1 MNEKAD
7 LIELRKAYF
16 TNKGMNERLFNSQ
29 YTNFVF
35 MKHWIFYL
43 VFLTQAIVVKSQGN
57 PVLVELFTYDGCS
70 NCASAGKNFKDFFP
84 PGDSLLKVPVILL
97 TYHVDYDEHDGFQ
110 DPFDDQLWKDRQKQY
125 ARFGISD
132 GIYTPQVIVNGRS
145 AFSGSNRARVFREI
159 NQADSIKI
167 QPHYSLK
174 FNLDSISNLIVK
186 ASTNEPLN
194 NYILNY
200 ALVKKI
206 KISNPATGE
215 NAGRTMYSYNVVR
228 DLLSILPGN
237 KSPQKFNLPSNEK
250 WEDYQF
256 ISFLQ
261 RIEDGQILSVRLHEL
276 N

>member
-1 MNEKAD
+1 
-7 LIELRKAYF
+7 
-16 TNKGMNERLFNSQ
+16 
-29 YTNFVF
+29 

-43 VFLTQAIVVKSQGN
+43 VFLTQAIVVKSQDN

-84 PGDSLLKVPVILL
+84 PADSLLKVPVVLL

-110 DPFDDQLWKDRQKQY
+110 DPFDDQRWKDRQKQY

-167 QPHYSLK
+167 QPEYSLK
-174 FNLDSISNLIVK
+174 FKIDSMSTLIVN
-186 ASTNEPLN
+186 ASSNEPLN

-215 NAGRTMYSYNVVR
+215 NAGRTMYSYNVVI

-261 RIEDGQILSVRLHEL
+261 RIEDGQILSVRLNKL

>member
-43 VFLTQAIVVKSQGN
+43 VFLTQAIEVKSQGN

-110 DPFDDQLWKDRQKQY
+110 DPFDDQRWKDRQKQY

>member
-43 VFLTQAIVVKSQGN
+43 VFLTQAIEVKSQEN
-57 PVLVELFTYDGCS
+57 PVLVELFTYNGCS

-110 DPFDDQLWKDRQKQY
+110 DPFDDQRWKDRQKQY

-159 NQADSIKI
+159 NQADSIKN
-167 QPHYSLK
+167 QPDYSLK
-174 FNLDSISNLIVK
+174 FNVDSISNLIVK

>member
-1 MNEKAD
+1 
-7 LIELRKAYF
+7 
-16 TNKGMNERLFNSQ
+16 MNERLFNSQ
-29 YTNFVF
+29 YTNFVV

-43 VFLTQAIVVKSQGN
+43 VFLTQAFVVKSQEN

-110 DPFDDQLWKDRQKQY
+110 DPFDDQRWKDRQKQY

-167 QPHYSLK
+167 QPDYSLK
-174 FNLDSISNLIVK
+174 FNLDSNSNLIVK

-261 RIEDGQILSVRLHEL
+261 RIEDGQILSVRLNEL

>member
-16 TNKGMNERLFNSQ
+16 TNNGMNERLFNSQ
-29 YTNFVF
+29 YTNFVV
-35 MKHWIFYL
+35 MKHWIFCL
-43 VFLTQAIVVKSQGN
+43 VFLTLSFAVKSQEN
-57 PVLVELFTYDGCS
+57 LVLVELFTYDGCS
-70 NCASAGKNFKDFFP
+70 NCASSGKNFKDFFP
-84 PGDSLLKVPVILL
+84 PGDSLLKVPVVLL

-110 DPFDDQLWKDRQKQY
+110 DPLDDKRWKDRQKQY

-167 QPHYSLK
+167 QPQYSLK
-174 FNLDSISNLIVK
+174 FKIDSASALIVNT
-186 ASTNEPLN
+186 STNEPLN

-215 NAGRTMYSYNVVR
+215 NAGRTMYSYNVVM

-237 KSPQKFNLPSNEK
+237 TSPQKFNLSSNEK

-261 RIEDGQILSVRLHEL
+261 RIEDGQILSVRL
-276 N
+276 NKIN

>member
-29 YTNFVF
+29 YTNFVV

-110 DPFDDQLWKDRQKQY
+110 DPFDDQRWKDRQKQY

-167 QPHYSLK
+167 QPDYSLK
-174 FNLDSISNLIVK
+174 FNLDSNSNLIVK
-186 ASTNEPLN
+186 TSTNEPLN

>member
-1 MNEKAD
+1 
-7 LIELRKAYF
+7 
-16 TNKGMNERLFNSQ
+16 MNERLFDTQ
-29 YTNFVF
+29 YTNFVV

-43 VFLTQAIVVKSQGN
+43 VFLTQAIVVKSQDN
-57 PVLVELFTYDGCS
+57 HVLVELFTYDGCS

-84 PGDSLLKVPVILL
+84 PGDSLLKVPVVLL

-110 DPFDDQLWKDRQKQY
+110 DPFDDQRWKDRQKQY

-167 QPHYSLK
+167 QPDYSLK
-174 FNLDSISNLIVK
+174 FNVDSMSTLIVK

-215 NAGRTMYSYNVVR
+215 NAGRTMYSYNLVR

-261 RIEDGQILSVRLHEL
+261 RIEDGQILSVRLNKL

>member
-43 VFLTQAIVVKSQGN
+43 VFLTQAIEVKSQEN
-57 PVLVELFTYDGCS
+57 PVLVELFTYNGCS

-110 DPFDDQLWKDRQKQY
+110 DPFDDQRWKDRQKQY

>member
-1 MNEKAD
+1 
-7 LIELRKAYF
+7 
-16 TNKGMNERLFNSQ
+16 
-29 YTNFVF
+29 

-110 DPFDDQLWKDRQKQY
+110 DPFDDQRWKDRQKQY

-206 KISNPATGE
+206 KISNPTTGE

>member
-43 VFLTQAIVVKSQGN
+43 VFLTQAIEVKSQGN

-110 DPFDDQLWKDRQKQY
+110 DPFGDQRWKDRQKQY

>member
-1 MNEKAD
+1 
-7 LIELRKAYF
+7 
-16 TNKGMNERLFNSQ
+16 
-29 YTNFVF
+29 

-43 VFLTQAIVVKSQGN
+43 VFLIQAIVVKSQDN

-84 PGDSLLKVPVILL
+84 PGDSLLKVPVVLL

-110 DPFDDQLWKDRQKQY
+110 DPFDDQRWKDRQKQY

-159 NQADSIKI
+159 NQADSIKFK
-167 QPHYSLK
+167 PDYSLK
-174 FNLDSISNLIVK
+174 FNVDSMSTLIVK

-215 NAGRTMYSYNVVR
+215 NAGRTMYSYNIVR

-237 KSPQKFNLPSNEK
+237 KSPQKFNLSSNEK

-261 RIEDGQILSVRLHEL
+261 RIEDGQILSVRVNKL

>member
-16 TNKGMNERLFNSQ
+16 TNKGMNEKLFNSQ
-29 YTNFVF
+29 YTNFVV

-110 DPFDDQLWKDRQKQY
+110 DPFDDQRWKDRQKQY

>member
-16 TNKGMNERLFNSQ
+16 TNKGMNERLFNCQ
-29 YTNFVF
+29 YTNFVV

-110 DPFDDQLWKDRQKQY
+110 DPFDDQRWKDRQKQY